1 MTISVNGLHLHTSSV
16 QKLEAT
22 DILITN
28 AYAIMSD
35 PISYMPWMAKK
46 DDNMNKI
53 KDLIWEWDEGT
64 ISPYD
69 LVKKLKEIT
78 NYE

>member
-1 MTISVNGLHLHTSSV
+1 
-16 QKLEAT
+16 
-22 DILITN
+22 
-28 AYAIMSD
+28 MSD
-35 PISYMPWMAKK
+35 PISYMPWMVKK

-64 ISPYD
+64 ISSYD

-78 NYE
+78 NYEWSLQK

>member
-1 MTISVNGLHLHTSSV
+1 
-16 QKLEAT
+16 
-22 DILITN
+22 
-28 AYAIMSD
+28 
-35 PISYMPWMAKK
+35 
-46 DDNMNKI
+46 MNDKI
-53 KDLIWEWDEGT
+53 KDLIWEWDEGA